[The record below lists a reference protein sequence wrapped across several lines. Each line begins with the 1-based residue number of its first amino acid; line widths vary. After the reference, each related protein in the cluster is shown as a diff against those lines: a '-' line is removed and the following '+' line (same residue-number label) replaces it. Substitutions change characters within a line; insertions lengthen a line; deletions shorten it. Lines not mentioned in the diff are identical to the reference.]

1 MITHSEEDDMKYI
14 KEWLAKETTATQ
26 YLIDGDIDWDV
37 VPKDDIDQM
46 VFSVLHD
53 ADANEY
59 LCDIMLY
66 HADPEVL
73 RGCIHKLITNK
84 ADTLTYSVIF
94 RGEMRE
100 AVLSFIKDVATR
112 EIGIAETALAVYGH
126 EYATTEQV
134 MHSIRDDQHAQAYF

>member
-1 MITHSEEDDMKYI
+1 MKYI
-14 KEWLAKETTATQ
+14 KEWLAEPTTATQ

-37 VPKDDIDQM
+37 VPKDDIDKM
-46 VFSVLHD
+46 IFSVLHD

-100 AVLSFIKDVATR
+100 AVMSFITDVATR

-134 MHSIRDDQHAQAYF
+134 MNSIRDDQHEQAYF

>member
-1 MITHSEEDDMKYI
+1 MKYI
-14 KEWLAKETTATQ
+14 KEWLAQETTATQ

-37 VPKDDIDQM
+37 VPQDDIDKM
-46 VFSVLHD
+46 IFSVLHD

-100 AVLSFIKDVATR
+100 AVMSFITDVATR

-134 MHSIRDDQHAQAYF
+134 MHSIRDDQHEQAYF

>member
-1 MITHSEEDDMKYI
+1 MKYI
-14 KEWLAKETTATQ
+14 KEWLAQETTATQ

-37 VPKDDIDQM
+37 VPKDDIDKM
-46 VFSVLHD
+46 IFSVLHD

-100 AVLSFIKDVATR
+100 AVLSFITDVATR

-134 MHSIRDDQHAQAYF
+134 MHSIRDDQHEQAYF

>member
-1 MITHSEEDDMKYI
+1 MTTHSEEDDRKYI
-14 KEWLAKETTATQ
+14 KEWVAEPTTATQ
-26 YLIDGDIDWDV
+26 SLSDGDIDWDG
-37 VPKDDIDQM
+37 VPLADIDQM
-46 VFSVLHD
+46 IFSVLHD

-73 RGCIHKLITNK
+73 RGCIHKLTTNE
-84 ADTLTYSVIF
+84 ADTLTYCVIF
-94 RGEMRE
+94 RSEMRE
-100 AVLSFIKDVATR
+100 AILSFIRDVATR

-134 MHSIRDDQHAQAYF
+134 MHSIRDDMHEQKYF

>member
-1 MITHSEEDDMKYI
+1 MI
-14 KEWLAKETTATQ
+14 
-26 YLIDGDIDWDV
+26 
-37 VPKDDIDQM
+37 
-46 VFSVLHD
+46 FSVLHD

-73 RGCIHKLITNK
+73 RGCIHKLTTNK

-94 RGEMRE
+94 RGAMRE
-100 AVLSFIKDVATR
+100 AVMSFITDVATR

-134 MHSIRDDQHAQAYF
+134 MHRIRDDQHEQAYF

>member
-1 MITHSEEDDMKYI
+1 MKYI
-14 KEWLAKETTATQ
+14 KEWLAQETTATQ

-37 VPKDDIDQM
+37 VPQDDIDKM
-46 VFSVLHD
+46 IFSVLHD

-94 RGEMRE
+94 RREMRD
-100 AVLSFIKDVATR
+100 AVLSFIRDVATR

-134 MHSIRDDQHAQAYF
+134 MNSIRDDQHEQAYF

>member
-1 MITHSEEDDMKYI
+1 MKYI
-14 KEWLAKETTATQ
+14 KEWLAEPTTATQ

-37 VPKDDIDQM
+37 VPKDDIDKM
-46 VFSVLHD
+46 IFSVLHD

-94 RGEMRE
+94 RREMRD
-100 AVLSFIKDVATR
+100 AVLSFIRDVATR

-134 MHSIRDDQHAQAYF
+134 MNSIRDDQHEQAYF

>member
-1 MITHSEEDDMKYI
+1 MKYI
-14 KEWLAKETTATQ
+14 KEWLAEPTTATQ
-26 YLIDGDIDWDV
+26 YLIQGDIDWDV
-37 VPKDDIDQM
+37 VPQDDIEKM
-46 VFSVLHD
+46 IFSVLHD

-73 RGCIHKLITNK
+73 RGCIHKLTTNK
-84 ADTLTYSVIF
+84 ADTLTYAVIF
-94 RGEMRE
+94 RGEMRD
-100 AVLSFIKDVATR
+100 AVMSFIKDVATR

-134 MHSIRDDQHAQAYF
+134 MHSIRDDQHEQAYF

>member
-14 KEWLAKETTATQ
+14 KEWLAEPTTATQ

-37 VPKDDIDQM
+37 VPKDDIDKM
-46 VFSVLHD
+46 IFSVLHD

-94 RGEMRE
+94 RREMRE
-100 AVLSFIKDVATR
+100 AVMSFITDVATR

-134 MHSIRDDQHAQAYF
+134 MHSIRDDQHEQAYF

>member
-1 MITHSEEDDMKYI
+1 
-14 KEWLAKETTATQ
+14 
-26 YLIDGDIDWDV
+26 
-37 VPKDDIDQM
+37 
-46 VFSVLHD
+46 
-53 ADANEY
+53 
-59 LCDIMLY
+59 MLY

-84 ADTLTYSVIF
+84 ADTLTYSVIY

-100 AVLSFIKDVATR
+100 AVLSFIRDVATR

-134 MHSIRDDQHAQAYF
+134 MHSIRDDMHEQAYF